1 MIDSSKLL
9 DQFLNSGLATG
20 VVAGALGS
28 SVLRRGGLGGV
39 ARIGGLALV
48 GTLAYQAYQRYQQQ
62 QGQLPQDQ
70 RQSGLR
76 ATVGGVLSNLP
87 GVGDILS
94 GGTTN
99 PPPPANSGFA
109 TNAAPPAHQN
119 QLGQALLTAMIAAAK
134 ADGEVDQAESGK
146 IFGEM
151 EQAGLTPEEKSFV
164 LSELSKPLDIE
175 DVAKQAT
182 SHEIAAQLY
191 TASAIVVGQANDRER
206 DYLAKLA
213 QRMNLDQA
221 FIDELN
227 KQMGPQQS

>member
-28 SVLRRGGLGGV
+28 SMLGRGGLGGV

-62 QGQLPQDQ
+62 QGQLPPDQ
-70 RQSGLR
+70 RQSGMR
-76 ATVGGVLSNLP
+76 ATMGGVFSNLP
-87 GVGDILS
+87 GVGDIMRGS
-94 GGTTN
+94 AGA
-99 PPPPANSGFA
+99 PPPPAGSGFA
-109 TNAAPPAHQN
+109 TNAAPAAHQN

-134 ADGEVDQAESGK
+134 ADGEVDQTESSK

-151 EQAGLTPEEKSFV
+151 EQTGLTPDEKSFV
-164 LSELSKPLDIE
+164 LSELAKPLDIE

-182 SHEIAAQLY
+182 SHEVAAQLY
-191 TASAIVVGQANDRER
+191 TASAIVIGEANDKER

-227 KQMGPQQS
+227 KQMGPQS

>member
-1 MIDSSKLL
+1 MIDSPKLL

-28 SVLRRGGLGGV
+28 SMLGRGGLGGV

-62 QGQLPQDQ
+62 QGQLPPEQ

-76 ATVGGVLSNLP
+76 ATVGGVFSNLP
-87 GVGDILS
+87 GVGDIMR
-94 GGTTN
+94 GTAPQ
-99 PPPPANSGFA
+99 PPTSSGFA
-109 TNAAPPAHQN
+109 TTAAPPAHQN
-119 QLGQALLTAMIAAAK
+119 QMGQALLTAMIAAAK
-134 ADGEVDQAESGK
+134 ADGEVDQDESRK

-164 LSELSKPLDIE
+164 LSELSKPLDID

-182 SHEIAAQLY
+182 SHEVAAQLY
-191 TASAIVVGQANDRER
+191 TASAIVIGQANDRER

-227 KQMGPQQS
+227 KQMGPQ

>member
-28 SVLRRGGLGGV
+28 SMLGRGGLGGV

-48 GTLAYQAYQRYQQQ
+48 GTLAYQAY
-62 QGQLPQDQ
+62 
-70 RQSGLR
+70 R
-76 ATVGGVLSNLP
+76 ATMGGVFSNLP
-87 GVGDILS
+87 GVGDIMRGS
-94 GGTTN
+94 TAA
-99 PPPPANSGFA
+99 PPPPAGSGFA
-109 TNAAPPAHQN
+109 TSAAPAAHQN

-134 ADGEVDQAESGK
+134 ADGEVDQTESSK

-151 EQAGLTPEEKSFV
+151 EQTGLTPDEKSFV
-164 LSELSKPLDIE
+164 LSELAKPLDIE

-182 SHEIAAQLY
+182 SHEVAAQLY
-191 TASAIVVGQANDRER
+191 TASAIVIGEANDKER

-227 KQMGPQQS
+227 KQMGPQS

>member
-1 MIDSSKLL
+1 MIDSPKLL

-28 SVLRRGGLGGV
+28 SMLGRGGLGGV

-62 QGQLPQDQ
+62 QGQLPPEQ

-76 ATVGGVLSNLP
+76 ATVGGMFSNLP
-87 GVGDILS
+87 GVGDIMR
-94 GGTTN
+94 GTAPQ
-99 PPPPANSGFA
+99 PPTGSGFA
-109 TNAAPPAHQN
+109 TTAAPAAHQN
-119 QLGQALLTAMIAAAK
+119 QMGQALLTAMIAAAK
-134 ADGEVDQAESGK
+134 ADGEVDQEESRK

-191 TASAIVVGQANDRER
+191 TASAIVIGQANDRER
-206 DYLAKLA
+206 DYLSKLA

-227 KQMGPQQS
+227 KQIGPQ